1 MWTRYTHLSPYEFLA
16 AMERQGLD
24 SDALEYIRQEFDK
37 SVSEAERI
45 AEHYH
50 CTEDSLKS
58 EIAELEAEVELLEQE
73 SEYFQDRNTEL
84 HKEVNMLTEE
94 ISSLRELIC
103 DQNLK
108 LEQLKGLKYE

>member
-1 MWTRYTHLSPYEFLA
+1 MWTRYTHLSNYEFLA

-37 SVSEAERI
+37 VASNQ
-45 AEHYH
+45 
-50 CTEDSLKS
+50 
-58 EIAELEAEVELLEQE
+58 AELENYSIRIDELKEEVESLEQE

-84 HKEVNMLTEE
+84 HKEVNNLTEE
-94 ISSLRELIC
+94 ISSLQELIC

-108 LEQLKGLKYE
+108 LEQLKGLKYD